1 MRSIAR
7 AGWSAACVAAATLL
21 FVSCARAQVVNPEIQ
36 RAFVEAGRLLEA
48 GDYARAE
55 RILQELVRRTN
66 SPRVKLEL
74 ARTLF
79 YEKRYRE
86 SRALFKAVQLEPDIP
101 WRVRDNIDAFMR
113 QIDNIIGYVRGAV
126 SVISDNNPENI
137 TSQREFTI
145 GGIRLT
151 FLPPKENKK
160 VTGLRYFVDA
170 YQPIWQDGRL
180 STYLTAAYLDYP
192 GKAVDRLTV
201 DMGLTKGLDQDGRAA
216 LKGGFEWGTF
226 AGQELYKFP
235 YAAWLT
241 VLSQSS
247 TYRIT
252 GMAKAGRV
260 SYPDYSYL
268 DADYFSLGISGVRA
282 LSDTAAASLTTTIED
297 SHSDEKPY
305 SYTGLALVPGISWLL
320 TEPAV
325 LLKANCSLG
334 ERHYAA
340 SDPLF
345 GIQRNDQR
353 VFAELAVR
361 KKTWRFMNFTPVLY
375 LSFEKN
381 ESNIDYY
388 SYQKVNFSIGFE

>member
-1 MRSIAR
+1 M
-7 AGWSAACVAAATLL
+7 GAA
-21 FVSCARAQVVNPEIQ
+21 
-36 RAFVEAGRLLEA
+36 
-48 GDYARAE
+48 DYAGAE
-55 RILQELVRRTN
+55 RILRELVQKTN
-66 SPRVKLEL
+66 SPRIKLEL

-86 SRALFKAVQLEPDIP
+86 SRAIFKEVQLEPDIP
-101 WRVRDNIDAFMR
+101 WRVRDNIDAFIR

-151 FLPPKENKK
+151 FVPPKENKK

-170 YQPIWQDGRL
+170 YQPISQEERL
-180 STYLTAAYLDYP
+180 STYLIAAYLDYP
-192 GKAVDRLTV
+192 GEAVDRLTMDV
-201 DMGLTKGLDQDGRAA
+201 GLTKGLDPEGRSA

-235 YAAWLT
+235 YAAWLN
-241 VLSQSS
+241 VLSESS

-260 SYPDYSYL
+260 TYPDYSYL
-268 DADYFSLGISGVRA
+268 DANYFSLSASGVRA
-282 LSDTAAASLTTTIED
+282 LSDTAAASLTATAED
-297 SHSDEKPY
+297 SHAYEKPY
-305 SYTGLALVPGISWLL
+305 SYTGLTLAPGLSWLL
-320 TEPAV
+320 TEPAI
-325 LLKANCSLG
+325 LLKASCAFG

-340 SDPLF
+340 PDPLF
-345 GIQRNDQR
+345 GIQRHDQR

-388 SYQKVNFSIGFE
+388 SYQKVNFSIGLE